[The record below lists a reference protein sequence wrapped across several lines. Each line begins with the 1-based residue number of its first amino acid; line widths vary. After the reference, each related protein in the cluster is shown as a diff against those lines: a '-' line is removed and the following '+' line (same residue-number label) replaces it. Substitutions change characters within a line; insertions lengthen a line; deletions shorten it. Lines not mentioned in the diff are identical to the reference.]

1 MEMLR
6 SASLLQRMKLINND
20 MVTVE
25 EFVSMIG
32 EQLKAV
38 HGVSVNFEKAS
49 DLSDYGRMNGWL
61 EDNDILHWK
70 SSIERK
76 SAARIVHEVLRKEQK
91 EPDEDYWQDARELKD
106 LYDCHTCVNHVAQV
120 YAKGIMEPV
129 NGRNL
134 FGMRQHLTCSEAEII
149 VTRMFE
155 YQKRKPPKAKVM
167 VTRSAV
173 MLSLQETLAYL
184 TKNKQA
190 MLIDVRTA
198 EEYEKRHLT
207 GAIHVSMTDVLK
219 NPYRITQDYDIPMLF
234 YCQQGYQSEIAAN
247 CVIEAGYKEVFYLK
261 WELKQ

>member
-1 MEMLR
+1 MLR
-6 SASLLQRMKLINND
+6 SASLLQRIKLINND

-198 EEYEKRHLT
+198 EEYEKRHLK

-219 NPYRITQDYDIPMLF
+219 NPYRITQDYDVPMLF

-261 WELKQ
+261 WEKK